1 MKKWIIEFLISPVVF
16 SILATI
22 FILWVLSFTAC
33 GCKKRPAT
41 PILTST
47 VKMDQALTYAKENKM
62 DTTVAIFVDFSQPA
76 WMQRM
81 SLVDLQAKTV
91 LSKTQVSH
99 GMGLEFSIKPRF
111 SNVKESHLSS
121 LGKYKI
127 GDRGWSVW
135 GINIKYVLHGLE
147 STNDNAFDR
156 NIVLHSWEVIPDNQR
171 VRKPRSAAQGYGC
184 PAVSNAYMQT
194 LDKVLRGRKSVLL
207 WIYK

>member
-1 MKKWIIEFLISPVVF
+1 MKKVIEILIHPVVYSF
-16 SILATI
+16 LATI
-22 FILWVLSFTAC
+22 FILWVLTMVSC
-33 GCKKRPAT
+33 GCKKRPVT
-41 PILTST
+41 PVISST
-47 VKMDQALTYAKENKM
+47 VKIDQALAYTKDNKM

-76 WMQRM
+76 RMQRM
-81 SLVDLQAKTV
+81 SLIDLQSKTI

-111 SNVKESHLSS
+111 SNVEGSHLSS

-127 GDRGWSVW
+127 GDRGWSMW

-171 VRKPRSAAQGYGC
+171 VKRLRSAAKGYGC
-184 PAVSNAYMQT
+184 PAVSNAYMQK
-194 LDKVLRGRKSVLL
+194 LDKILKSRKNVLL